1 MVDVI
6 LTHLLRRNMISPRAL
21 IDLRKDFGLR
31 SETPADVYE
40 PLCVLFLDEGE
51 TDVARIRAVARDA
64 GAAGWLHRG
73 VSLGGLATRI
83 DGLRRRAQ
91 HRP

>member
-1 MVDVI
+1 M
-6 LTHLLRRNMISPRAL
+6 TSPRAL

-31 SETPADVYE
+31 SETPVDVYE
-40 PLCVLFLDEGE
+40 PLCALFFEEGD
-51 TDVARIRAVARDA
+51 TDLARIRAVARDA

-83 DGLRRRAQ
+83 DGLRRREK
-91 HRP
+91 HRPNAAFARVPHGST